1 MVPTIKITVIQVLG
15 LAGFGIVLGAW
26 LKRMFPQLDRL
37 NIPASITGGL
47 VYAIAVVILRDR
59 VVNFDFDMTLRDIL
73 MIGFFTTVGMSA
85 SLRLLRIGGKLVL
98 YALLVSVAG
107 VILENVLGISLAT
120 VLGLNP
126 LMGVLAGSVSQA
138 GGPATALAFGP
149 TFEAVGVAGGTAA
162 GLASAIFGIVSGGL
176 LGGWVGGKLI
186 RDNDLHSRAAQA
198 GSAFHFEETAG
209 STYLGNVI
217 AIGVSMALGS
227 LVSARFESW
236 GLTLPAYIGSMICA
250 AAIRNFDDATNWF
263 KISQGKMDEIGNIA
277 LELFMG
283 MALLTLKLWELV
295 HLALPVLV
303 ILIAEIALVVL
314 LCRYLVFRVMGGNYT
329 AAVMASGYCGFMLGT
344 SANAIACMGEVARKY
359 GPAPQAFFAISIVG
373 AFLIDFINALII
385 NTCINL
391 FK

>member
-1 MVPTIKITVIQVLG
+1 MVPTIKLSVIQVLG

-26 LKRMFPQLDRL
+26 LKRMFPALDRL

-47 VYAIAVVILRDR
+47 LYAIAVVALRDR
-59 VVNFDFDMTLRDIL
+59 VMNFEFDMALRDIL

-85 SLRLLRIGGKLVL
+85 SVRLLKVGGKLVL

-107 VILENVLGISLAT
+107 VTLENVLGVSLAT
-120 VLGLNP
+120 ALGLHP

-149 TFEAVGVAGGTAA
+149 TFESVGVAGGTAA
-162 GLASAIFGIVSGGL
+162 GLAAAIFGIVAGGL
-176 LGGWVGGKLI
+176 MGGWVGGKLI
-186 RDNDLHSRAAQA
+186 RENDLHAKA
-198 GSAFHFEETAG
+198 GKDGASFHIEEPPD
-209 STYLGNVI
+209 STFLGNVI
-217 AIGVSMALGS
+217 AIGIAMAAGS
-227 LVSARFESW
+227 LVSARFEAW
-236 GLTLPAYIGSMICA
+236 GLTLPAYIGAMICA
-250 AAIRNFDDATNWF
+250 AVIRNFDDATGWF
-263 KISQGKMDEIGNIA
+263 HISQHKMDEIGHIS

-303 ILIAEIALVVL
+303 ILLAEIALVLL
-314 LCRYLVFRVMGGNYT
+314 LCRYLVFRVMGRNYT

-344 SANAIACMGEVARKY
+344 SANAIACMGEVARKF

-373 AFLIDFINALII
+373 AFLIDFVNALII

-391 FK
+391 LK